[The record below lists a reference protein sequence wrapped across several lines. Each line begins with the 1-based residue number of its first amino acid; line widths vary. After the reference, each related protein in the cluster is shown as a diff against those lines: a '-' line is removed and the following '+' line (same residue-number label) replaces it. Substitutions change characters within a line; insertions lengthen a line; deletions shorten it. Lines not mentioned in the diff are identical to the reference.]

1 LTGRKHRPWSCG
13 SELWV
18 GDVSLET
25 IHTRIWKEEAEP
37 DNAFAALSC
46 HCYGYDV
53 YNDLLVHASWNASWI
68 EYLFLLFRGEA
79 PSSQQARLLEGLAIA
94 LANPGP
100 RDAAVHA
107 AMCGGVGGST
117 SASCL
122 MAALAVG
129 AGASGGA
136 REVFNAMI
144 DWQTRGTDLALWK
157 LGLSVKPLDDPAD
170 IWPVAGHPAG
180 FDPYG
185 VHCTAPVLKILTHLA
200 SLDCAQSLAWLQDN
214 RSSLETAAE
223 LPLAMSGVAAA
234 ALHDLGFSPD
244 QGEMLH
250 LLLRLPGSAAHALE
264 QKEYGHKNFPFFSI
278 DLENDPGS
286 TQNIASRAEESI

>member
-1 LTGRKHRPWSCG
+1 MSDEST
-13 SELWV
+13 
-18 GDVSLET
+18 ET
-25 IHTRIWKEEAEP
+25 IHTRIWQEEAEP
-37 DNAFAALSC
+37 DNAFAAASC
-46 HCYGYDV
+46 HCHGYDV
-53 YNDLLVHASWNASWI
+53 YGDLLVHASWI

-79 PSSQQARLLEGLAIA
+79 PSREQARLLESLAIA

-136 REVFNAMI
+136 REVFNAMQ
-144 DWQTRGTDLALWK
+144 DWQARGTDLLLWQT
-157 LGLSVKPLDDPAD
+157 GLAAKPVEDPAD
-170 IWPVAGHPAG
+170 IWPVPGHPPG

-185 VHCTAPVLKILTHLA
+185 VSCTTPVLQTLSHLA
-200 SLDCAQSLAWLQDN
+200 GFGCGQSLVWLQAN
-214 RSSLETAAE
+214 RSSLETAAG

-234 ALHDLGFSPD
+234 ALRDLGCTPA

-250 LLLRLPGSAAHALE
+250 LLLRLPGAAVHALE
-264 QKEYGHKNFPFFSI
+264 QKGYGHKNFPFFRI
-278 DLENDPGS
+278 DLENDPGPAQGKS
-286 TQNIASRAEESI
+286 DHMGARA

>member
-1 LTGRKHRPWSCG
+1 M
-13 SELWV
+13 EA
-18 GDVSLET
+18 
-25 IHTRIWKEEAEP
+25 IHTRIWQEEAEP

-46 HCYGYDV
+46 HCHGYDV
-53 YNDLLVHASWNASWI
+53 YGDLLVHASWI
-68 EYLFLLFRGEA
+68 EYLFLLFRGDA
-79 PSSQQARLLEGLAIA
+79 PSRQQARLLEGLAIA

-136 REVFNAMI
+136 REVFNAMN
-144 DWQTRGTDLALWK
+144 DWQARGTELALWQK
-157 LGLSVKPLDDPAD
+157 GLSEKPVGDPAD
-170 IWPVAGHPAG
+170 VWPAAGHPAG

-185 VHCTAPVLKILTHLA
+185 VRCATPVQQTLSQLA
-200 SLDCAQSLAWLQDN
+200 SMECGKSLAWLHAN
-214 RSSLETAAE
+214 RTSLEAAAG

-234 ALHDLGFSPD
+234 ALHDLGLSPA

-250 LLLRLPGSAAHALE
+250 LLLRLPGAAVHALE
-264 QKEYGHKNFPFFSI
+264 QKDYGYKKFPFFQI
-278 DLENDPGS
+278 ELENDPGPVVTS
-286 TQNIASRAEESI
+286 DREGARA

>member
-1 LTGRKHRPWSCG
+1 M
-13 SELWV
+13 
-18 GDVSLET
+18 ET
-25 IHTRIWKEEAEP
+25 IHTRIWQEEAEP

-46 HCYGYDV
+46 HCHGYDV
-53 YNDLLVHASWNASWI
+53 YGDLLVHASWI

-79 PSSQQARLLEGLAIA
+79 PSPQQAKLLEGLAMA

-136 REVFNAMI
+136 REVRLAME
-144 DWQTRGTDLALWK
+144 DWVARGTDLALWQT
-157 LGLSVKPLDDPAD
+157 GLAAKPVDDPAD
-170 IWPVAGHPAG
+170 VWPAPGHPAG

-185 VHCTAPVLKILTHLA
+185 VRCTGPVLQTLAHLA
-200 SLDCAQSLAWLQDN
+200 SLGCGSSLVWLQDN
-214 RSSLETAAE
+214 RSSLESAAG
-223 LPLAMSGVAAA
+223 LPLAMPGVAAA
-234 ALHDLGFSPD
+234 VLRDLGFTSE

-250 LLLRLPGSAAHALE
+250 LLLRLPGAAVHALE
-264 QKEYGHKNFPFFSI
+264 QKNYGHKNFPFFRI
-278 DLENDPGS
+278 ELENDPGPA
-286 TQNIASRAEESI
+286 QGMGSRAEGGI

>member
-1 LTGRKHRPWSCG
+1 MSP
-13 SELWV
+13 
-18 GDVSLET
+18 ET
-25 IHTRIWKEEAEP
+25 IRTRIWQEEAEP

-46 HCYGYDV
+46 HCHGYDV
-53 YNDLLVHASWNASWI
+53 YGELLVHASWI
-68 EYLFLLFRGEA
+68 EYLFLLFRGES
-79 PSSQQARLLEGLAIA
+79 PSSQQAKLLEGLAIA

-136 REVFNAMI
+136 REVLLAME
-144 DWQTRGTDLALWK
+144 DWLARGTDLALWK
-157 LGLSVKPLDDPAD
+157 KNLATKPLADPASV
-170 IWPVAGHPAG
+170 WPVPDHAPG

-185 VHCTAPVLKILTHLA
+185 VRCTAPVMQTLA
-200 SLDCAQSLAWLQDN
+200 YLAAQDCAPSLAWLQIN
-214 RSSLETAAE
+214 RSPLESAAG
-223 LPLAMSGVAAA
+223 LPLAMIGVAAA
-234 ALHDLGFSPD
+234 ALHDLGFTPE

-250 LLLRLPGSAAHALE
+250 LLLRLPGAAVHALE
-264 QKEYGHKNFPFFSI
+264 QKDYGHKNFPFFRI
-278 DLENDPGS
+278 ELENDPGPV
-286 TQNIASRAEESI
+286 QGVGKHIEVNA

>member
-1 LTGRKHRPWSCG
+1 M
-13 SELWV
+13 SE
-18 GDVSLET
+18 EY
-25 IHTRIWKEEAEP
+25 IHTRIWQEEAEP

-46 HCYGYDV
+46 HCHGYDV
-53 YNDLLVHASWNASWI
+53 YGELIKQASWI

-79 PSSQQARLLEGLAIA
+79 PSAQQAKLLEGLAIA

-136 REVFNAMI
+136 REVFMAMQ
-144 DWQTRGTDLALWK
+144 DWQERGMDLSLWQN
-157 LGLSVKPLDDPAD
+157 GLASNPVADPASV
-170 IWPVAGHPAG
+170 WPVPGHPPG

-185 VHCTAPVLKILTHLA
+185 VRCTAPVLQTLA
-200 SLDCAQSLAWLQDN
+200 QLSSLGCGQFLAWLQAN
-214 RSSLETAAE
+214 RPALESAAR
-223 LPLAMSGVAAA
+223 LPLAMIGVAAA
-234 ALHDLGFSPD
+234 ALRDLGFSPA
-244 QGEMLH
+244 QGEMLF
-250 LLLRLPGSAAHALE
+250 LLLRLPGSAVHALE
-264 QKEYGHKNFPFFSI
+264 QKDVGHKNFPFFRI
-278 DLENDPGS
+278 KLENDPGPVQS
-286 TQNIASRAEESI
+286 VDNHIEIKA

>member
-1 LTGRKHRPWSCG
+1 M
-13 SELWV
+13 
-18 GDVSLET
+18 ET
-25 IHTRIWKEEAEP
+25 IRTRIWQEEAEP

-46 HCYGYDV
+46 HCHGYDV
-53 YNDLLVHASWNASWI
+53 YGDLLVHASWI

-79 PSSQQARLLEGLAIA
+79 PSVEQARLLEGLAIA

-136 REVFNAMI
+136 REVRLAME
-144 DWQTRGTDLALWK
+144 DWLARGTDLALWQT
-157 LGLSVKPLDDPAD
+157 GLAAKPVDDPAD
-170 IWPVAGHPAG
+170 VWPAPGHPAG
-180 FDPYG
+180 FDPHG
-185 VHCTAPVLKILTHLA
+185 VRCTAPVLQTLTHL
-200 SLDCAQSLAWLQDN
+200 SSMDCGTTLAWLQAN
-214 RSSLETAAE
+214 RGALETVAG

-234 ALHDLGFSPD
+234 ALHDLGFAPA

-250 LLLRLPGSAAHALE
+250 LLLRLPGAAVHALE
-264 QKEYGHKNFPFFSI
+264 QKDYGYKKFPFFRVE
-278 DLENDPGS
+278 LENDPGPAHTS
-286 TQNIASRAEESI
+286 PTKDVANLSEAGV

>member
-1 LTGRKHRPWSCG
+1 M
-13 SELWV
+13 
-18 GDVSLET
+18 ET
-25 IHTRIWKEEAEP
+25 IHTRIWQEEAEP

-46 HCYGYDV
+46 HCHGYDV
-53 YNDLLVHASWNASWI
+53 YGDLLVHASWI

-79 PSSQQARLLEGLAIA
+79 PSPQQARLLEGLTMA

-136 REVFNAMI
+136 REVFIAME
-144 DWQTRGTDLALWK
+144 DWLTRGTDLTLWQT
-157 LGLSVKPLDDPAD
+157 GLAVKPIDDPAD
-170 IWPVAGHPAG
+170 VWPAPGHPAG
-180 FDPYG
+180 FDPHG
-185 VHCTAPVLKILTHLA
+185 VRCTAPVLQTLTHL
-200 SLDCAQSLAWLQDN
+200 SSMDCGTSLAWLQLN
-214 RSSLETAAE
+214 RLPLESAAG

-234 ALHDLGFSPD
+234 ALLDLGCTPA

-250 LLLRLPGSAAHALE
+250 LLLRLPGSAVHALE
-264 QKEYGHKNFPFFSI
+264 QKNYGHKNFPFFRI
-278 DLENDPGS
+278 ELENDPGPAPG
-286 TQNIASRAEESI
+286 IADRVEAGA

>member
-1 LTGRKHRPWSCG
+1 M
-13 SELWV
+13 SE
-18 GDVSLET
+18 EF
-25 IHTRIWKEEAEP
+25 IHTRIWQEEAEP
-37 DNAFAALSC
+37 DNAFAAASC
-46 HCYGYDV
+46 HCHGYDV
-53 YNDLLVHASWNASWI
+53 YGDLLIHASWI

-79 PSSQQARLLEGLAIA
+79 PSAQQARLLEGLAMA

-136 REVFNAMI
+136 REVRLAME
-144 DWQTRGTDLALWK
+144 DWLARGTDLALWQT
-157 LGLSVKPLDDPAD
+157 GLAVKPVDDPAD
-170 IWPVAGHPAG
+170 VWPAPGHPAG
-180 FDPYG
+180 FDPHG
-185 VHCTAPVLKILTHLA
+185 VRCTGPVLQALAHLA
-200 SLDCAQSLAWLQDN
+200 GLDCGPFLPWLQAHQPLLE
-214 RSSLETAAE
+214 SSAG

-234 ALHDLGFSPD
+234 ALLDLGCTPA

-250 LLLRLPGSAAHALE
+250 LLLRLPGAAAHALE
-264 QKEYGHKNFPFFSI
+264 QKDYGHKKFPFFRVE
-278 DLENDPGS
+278 LEDDPGPAAGAGLK
-286 TQNIASRAEESI
+286 TEGRA

>member
-1 LTGRKHRPWSCG
+1 M
-13 SELWV
+13 
-18 GDVSLET
+18 ET
-25 IHTRIWKEEAEP
+25 IRTRIWQEEAEP

-46 HCYGYDV
+46 HCHGYDV
-53 YNDLLVHASWNASWI
+53 YGDLLIHASWI

-136 REVFNAMI
+136 REVRLAME
-144 DWQTRGTDLALWK
+144 DWRKRGTDLALWQD
-157 LGLSVKPLDDPAD
+157 GLATKPVDDPAD
-170 IWPVAGHPAG
+170 VWPAPGHPAG
-180 FDPYG
+180 FDPHG
-185 VHCTAPVLKILTHLA
+185 VRCTTPVLQTLA
-200 SLDCAQSLAWLQDN
+200 RMVEVSCGTGFDCGQSLSWLQAH
-214 RSSLETAAE
+214 RSSLESAAGI
-223 LPLAMSGVAAA
+223 PLAMTGVAAT
-234 ALHDLGFSPD
+234 ALCDLGFTPE
-244 QGEMLH
+244 QGEMLF
-250 LLLRLPGSAAHALE
+250 LLLRLPGAAVHALE
-264 QKEYGHKNFPFFSI
+264 QKDYGHKNFPFFRI
-278 DLENDPGS
+278 ELENDPGPAPS
-286 TQNIASRAEESI
+286 VENPSEKEI

>member
-1 LTGRKHRPWSCG
+1 MSDNRTESIR
-13 SELWV
+13 
-18 GDVSLET
+18 
-25 IHTRIWKEEAEP
+25 TRIWQEEAEP

-46 HCYGYDV
+46 HCHGYDV
-53 YNDLLVHASWNASWI
+53 YGDLLVHASWI
-68 EYLFLLFRGEA
+68 EYLFLLFCGEA
-79 PSSQQARLLEGLAIA
+79 PSREQARLLEGLAIA

-136 REVFNAMI
+136 REVRLAME
-144 DWQTRGTDLALWK
+144 DWLACGTDLASWQKSLATNP
-157 LGLSVKPLDDPAD
+157 VADPAD
-170 IWPVAGHPAG
+170 VWPAPGHPPG

-185 VHCTAPVLKILTHLA
+185 VRCTTPVLQTLA
-200 SLDCAQSLAWLQDN
+200 YLVERSYGAGLGCGQSLAWLQAN
-214 RSSLETAAE
+214 RLSLESAAG
-223 LPLAMSGVAAA
+223 LPLAIHGVAAA
-234 ALHDLGFSPD
+234 VLHDLGFSPA

-250 LLLRLPGSAAHALE
+250 LLLRLPGAAVHALE
-264 QKEYGHKNFPFFSI
+264 QKDYGYKNFPFFRV
-278 DLENDPGS
+278 DLENDPGPS
-286 TQNIASRAEESI
+286 QGILARTEGVA